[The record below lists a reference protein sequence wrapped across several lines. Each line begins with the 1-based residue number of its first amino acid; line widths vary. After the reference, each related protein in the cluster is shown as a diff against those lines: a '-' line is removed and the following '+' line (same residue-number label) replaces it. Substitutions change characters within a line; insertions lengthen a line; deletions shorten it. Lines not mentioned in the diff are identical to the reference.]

1 MSNASPYN
9 VAVRTVAAR
18 PIAAVRARVPLGAVP
33 ATFKRYL
40 DQVYAA
46 RANGIQLDGQ
56 NIFVYR
62 AVSDSNGGVVD
73 AEFGVGAKAPF
84 APIGSVEYSTV
95 PAGEVATVTH
105 WGDYAKLGDAHDAV
119 VSWCRA
125 NGRALSGTSWEI
137 YGHWTGNPA
146 DQRTDVFYLLG

>member
-1 MSNASPYN
+1 MSDASSYN
-9 VAVRTVAAR
+9 VSIRTVAAR
-18 PIAAVRARVPLGAVP
+18 PIAAVRARVPAANLS
-33 ATFKRYL
+33 ATFRQDL

-46 RANGIQLDGQ
+46 RANGVQLDGQ

-62 AVSDSNGGVVD
+62 AGREPGGIVD

-84 APIGSVEYSTV
+84 TPVGSVEYTEV
-95 PAGEVATVTH
+95 PSGEVATVTH
-105 WGDYAKLGDAHDAV
+105 WGDYGKLRNAHEAV
-119 VSWCRA
+119 VAWCRA
-125 NGRALSGTSWEI
+125 NGRVLSGTSWEV

>member
-1 MSNASPYN
+1 MSDASNYN
-9 VAVRTVAAR
+9 VSVQTVVAR
-18 PIAAVRARVPLGAVP
+18 PIAAVRARVPVGNVSAS
-33 ATFKRYL
+33 FKPYL

-62 AVSDSNGGVVD
+62 AVHEPEGVVD

-84 APIGSVEYSTV
+84 TPVGAVEYRQV
-95 PAGEVATVTH
+95 PSGEVATATH
-105 WGDYAKLGDAHDAV
+105 WGDYGTLRKAHEAV
-119 VSWCRA
+119 VAWCRA
-125 NGRALSGTSWEI
+125 NGRALSGTSWEV